1 MRRIDNPFRASGLA
15 LGSAVALSLLG
26 GCAGQSSFADNSGPV
41 SSRLADIDS
50 DAAVAKAER
59 RVERSPGSASART
72 ELAQAYLLSGRF
84 DSAATTFEDAVTLG
98 GDNAR
103 TGLGMA
109 LAYIGAGR
117 NAEAFA
123 VLARWRDDIPPADFG
138 LAVALAGRPALGVAV
153 LTEAVRGGEN
163 DAKTRQNLAYAY
175 ALDGQ
180 WAQARL
186 IASQDVPADQL
197 EARLQEW
204 ARKARPAA
212 SQERVAGLLGAPLRS
227 DPGQPAALALGGSNA
242 ETRLART
249 DIPAPAFGQA
259 AANEPAPVNM
269 AEARDSAE
277 PMQAAAAMPDTGAL
291 APALAI
297 TADEPADAASS
308 KFVSSPVIQDAP
320 KSESIFQAS
329 VDKMATQK
337 IAPVEKASP
346 PQSPHLV
353 QLGSFSTREAAE
365 RAWGVFVGRNPALK
379 NHSMRITEANVLG
392 RRYYRVAAEG
402 FDKASAQSMCAS
414 VKRSGGGC
422 LAYSE
427 LRPLP
432 GVIRAGGA
440 VGGTL
445 RAH

>member
-1 MRRIDNPFRASGLA
+1 MRRIDNPIRTSSLA
-15 LGSAVALSLLG
+15 LGSAMALSLLA
-26 GCAGQSSFADNSGPV
+26 GCAGQSSFADNGRPV
-41 SSRLADIDS
+41 SNRLADVDG
-50 DAAVAKAER
+50 DAVVAKAER
-59 RVERSPGSASART
+59 RVERSPESASART

-84 DSAATTFEDAVTLG
+84 DSAATTFEDAVALG

-103 TGLGMA
+103 TGLGLA

-123 VLARWRDDIPPADFG
+123 VLGRWREEMPQADFG
-138 LAVALAGRPALGVAV
+138 LAIALAGRPALGVAV
-153 LTEAVRGGEN
+153 LTEAVRGGDN

-175 ALDGQ
+175 ALDGK

-212 SQERVAGLLGAPLRS
+212 SRERVAGLLGTPVRA
-227 DPGQPAALALGGSNA
+227 DPGQPAALALGGPKT
-242 ETRLART
+242 ETRLARA
-249 DIPAPAFGQA
+249 DIPAPTFGQA
-259 AANEPAPVNM
+259 AADELDPVEADEPSASTEPLPVAAPT
-269 AEARDSAE
+269 AEAETVAPISL
-277 PMQAAAAMPDTGAL
+277 AL
-291 APALAI
+291 A
-297 TADEPADAASS
+297 ADEPASASSS
-308 KFVSSPVIQDAP
+308 KFVSSPVIQEIA

-329 VDKMATQK
+329 VDKMTTQK
-337 IAPVEKASP
+337 IVPAEKASP
-346 PQSPHLV
+346 PRSPHLV
-353 QLGSFSTREAAE
+353 QLGSFSTRAAAE

-379 NHSMRITEANVLG
+379 NHSMRITEADVLG

-402 FDKASAQSMCAS
+402 FDATSARSMCAS

-432 GVIRAGGA
+432 GARRSGAGA
-440 VGGTL
+440 TL
-445 RAH
+445 RAR